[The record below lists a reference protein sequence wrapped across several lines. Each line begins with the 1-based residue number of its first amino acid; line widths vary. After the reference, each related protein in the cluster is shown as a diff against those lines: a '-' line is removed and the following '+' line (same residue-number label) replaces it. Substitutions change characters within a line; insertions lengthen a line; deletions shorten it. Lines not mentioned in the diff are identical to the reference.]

1 MVFENERDAD
11 GHFAAYEQPDAI
23 VGDLRSMFENGGGA
37 EGVVKVS

>member
-1 MVFENERDAD
+1 MVFENEHDAG

-23 VGDLRSMFENGGGA
+23 VDDLRSMFGRGGGA